1 MKKLLLILLMLLTVG
16 AFAQTRKKHATKKK
30 AKSTAKH
37 SKKRSSRHR
46 SSGGEA
52 RVEEPVEEEEKVAY
66 PFFSVDSVTKKLVL
80 KDPPEEKDRPFV
92 LVNDN
97 VYTGRLQDLKPQSIL
112 DISVVK
118 SKGAKMMYGQKAA
131 AGALIIKTKQ
141 ALPADLPGTLLP
153 LPKQQ
158 PNQKAFIL
166 NEEATY
172 GKVSDIDPA
181 TILKIDTLIQPKF
194 AGSKDNDT
202 TVNVTTKVYGKKLY
216 QWKFGTLSK
225 AYKAYIRSH
234 RGKDAGV
241 NYILSDG
248 TILTG
253 GKEEDLIK
261 LLEVYNS
268 DPKAASFTGP
278 QGTRKN
284 RKPATL
290 TIELNQPRN

>member
-46 SSGGEA
+46 LREEG
-52 RVEEPVEEEEKVAY
+52 RVEEPVEEEERATY
-66 PFFSVDSVTKKLVL
+66 PFFRVDSITKKLVL
-80 KDPPEEKDRPFV
+80 TDPPEEHDRPFV

-97 VYTGRLQDLKPQSIL
+97 VYNGRLQDLKPQSIL
-112 DISVVK
+112 DISVIK

-194 AGSKDNDT
+194 VGATQNDT
-202 TVNVTTKVYGKKLY
+202 TVNVTTKKYGTKLY

-225 AYKAYIRSH
+225 AYKAYIRS
-234 RGKDAGV
+234 RKGKDLAV
-241 NYILSDG
+241 TYIMPDG
-248 TILTG
+248 NELTG
-253 GKEEDLIK
+253 EDKLQLFELASKADIK
-261 LLEVYNS
+261 AV
-268 DPKAASFTGP
+268 SFTGP
-278 QGTRKN
+278 GGTRKN
-284 RKPATL
+284 RKPATV
-290 TIELNQPRN
+290 TIELNQSAN

>member
-37 SKKRSSRHR
+37 SKKRSSRYR
-46 SSGGEA
+46 LSGGEG
-52 RVEEPVEEEEKVAY
+52 RVEEPVEEEERVAY
-66 PFFSVDSVTKKLVL
+66 PFFSIDSVTKKLVL
-80 KDPPEEKDRPFV
+80 KDPPEERDRPFV

-97 VYTGRLQDLKPQSIL
+97 VYTGRLQDLKPQNIL

-141 ALPADLPGTLLP
+141 ALPADLPNPLLP
-153 LPKQQ
+153 LPKQ
-158 PNQKAFIL
+158 PTNQKGFVL
-166 NEEATY
+166 NEEPAF
-172 GKVSDIDPA
+172 GKVSDIDPK

-194 AGSKDNDT
+194 VGATQNDT
-202 TVNVTTKVYGKKLY
+202 TVNVTTKKYGTKLY

-225 AYKAYIRSH
+225 AYKTYIRSR
-234 RGKDAGV
+234 RGNDNGV
-241 NYILSDG
+241 NYVLSDG
-248 TILTG
+248 IILKG
-253 GKEEDLIK
+253 GEEEDLIK
-261 LLEVYNS
+261 LLKVYNS

-290 TIELNQPRN
+290 TIELNQPLN

>member
-16 AFAQTRKKHATKKK
+16 AFAQTRKKHAAKKK

-46 SSGGEA
+46 LSGSEA
-52 RVEEPVEEEEKVAY
+52 RVEEPVEEEEKATY
-66 PFFSVDSVTKKLVL
+66 PFFSVDSTTKKLTL
-80 KDPPEEKDRPFV
+80 KDPVEESDRPFV

-97 VYTGRLQDLKPQSIL
+97 VYNGRLQDLKPENIL
-112 DISVVK
+112 DISVIK
-118 SKGAKMMYGQKAA
+118 KKGAKMMYGQKAA

-141 ALPADLPGTLLP
+141 ALPADLPSTLLP

-166 NEEATY
+166 NEEPAI
-172 GKVSDIDPA
+172 GKVSDIDPE

-194 AGSKDNDT
+194 VGSKDNDT
-202 TVNVTTKVYGKKLY
+202 TVNVTTKIYGKKLY

-225 AYKAYIRSH
+225 AYKAYIKSR
-234 RGKDAGV
+234 RGKDNGV
-241 NYILSDG
+241 NYVLSDG
-248 TILTG
+248 TTLTG
-253 GKEEDLIK
+253 GEEGDLIK
-261 LLEVYNS
+261 LLKVYNA

-290 TIELNQPRN
+290 TIELNQPAN

>member
-46 SSGGEA
+46 LSGGEA
-52 RVEEPVEEEEKVAY
+52 RVEEPVEEEERATY
-66 PFFSVDSVTKKLVL
+66 PFFRVDSVTKKLVL
-80 KDPPEEKDRPFV
+80 TDPPEEHDRPFV

-97 VYTGRLQDLKPQSIL
+97 VYNGRLQDLKPQSIL

-158 PNQKAFIL
+158 PNQKAFVL
-166 NEEATY
+166 NEEVTY
-172 GKVSDIDPA
+172 GKVSDIDPE

-194 AGSKDNDT
+194 VGATQNDT
-202 TVNVTTKVYGKKLY
+202 TVNVTTKKYGTKLY

-225 AYKAYIRSH
+225 TYKMYIRSR
-234 RGKDAGV
+234 RGKDNGV
-241 NYILSDG
+241 NYVLTDG
-248 TILTG
+248 IILTG

-261 LLEVYNS
+261 LLNVYNS
-268 DPKAASFTGP
+268 DIKAVTFTGP
-278 QGTRKN
+278 SGTRKN
-284 RKPATL
+284 RKPATV
-290 TIELNQPRN
+290 TIELNQPAN

>member
-46 SSGGEA
+46 LSGSDA
-52 RVEEPVEEEEKVAY
+52 RVEEPVEEEEKVTY
-66 PFFSVDSVTKKLVL
+66 PFFSVDSTTKKLTL
-80 KDPPEEKDRPFV
+80 KDPFNENDRPFV
-92 LVNDN
+92 MVNDN
-97 VYTGRLQDLKPQSIL
+97 VYNGRLQDLKPENIQ
-112 DISVVK
+112 DISVIK
-118 SKGAKMMYGQKAA
+118 KKGAKMIYGQKAA

-141 ALPADLPGTLLP
+141 ALPADLPATLLP

-166 NEEATY
+166 NEEPAI
-172 GKVSDIDPA
+172 GKVSDIDPE

-194 AGSKDNDT
+194 VGSKDNDT
-202 TVNVTTKVYGKKLY
+202 TVNVTTKIYGKKLY

-225 AYKAYIRSH
+225 AYKTYIRSR
-234 RGKDAGV
+234 RGKDTGV
-241 NYILSDG
+241 NYVLSDG

-253 GKEEDLIK
+253 GEEGDLIK
-261 LLEVYNS
+261 LLKVYNS
-268 DPKAASFTGP
+268 DITSVTFAGATGK
-278 QGTRKN
+278 RSN
-284 RKPATL
+284 RTPTTV
-290 TIELNQPRN
+290 TIEINEQSN

>member
-1 MKKLLLILLMLLTVG
+1 MKKLLLILLMLLSVC

-46 SSGGEA
+46 LNAGDA
-52 RVEEPVEEEEKVAY
+52 RMEEPVEEEERATY
-66 PFFSVDSVTKKLVL
+66 PFFRVDSTTKKLVL
-80 KDPPEEKDRPFV
+80 TDPPDEKDRPFV

-97 VYTGRLQDLKPQSIL
+97 VYNGRLQDLKPQNIL

-158 PNQKAFIL
+158 GNQKPFMF
-166 NEEATY
+166 NEEVTY
-172 GKVSDIDPA
+172 GKVEDIDPA
-181 TILKIDTLIQPKF
+181 KILSIDTLIQPKF

-202 TVNVTTKVYGKKLY
+202 TISVTTKVYGKKLY
-216 QWKFGTLSK
+216 QWKLGTLSK
-225 AYKAYIRSH
+225 AYKKYIRGR
-234 RGKDAGV
+234 RGNDAGV
-241 NYILSDG
+241 DYVLGDG

-253 GKEEDLIK
+253 GKEEDLIN
-261 LLEVYNS
+261 LLKVYNS
-268 DPKAASFTGP
+268 GIKAATFTGP
-278 QGTRKN
+278 SSTRKS
-284 RKPATL
+284 RKRATV
-290 TIELNQPRN
+290 TIELDQAQN

>member
-1 MKKLLLILLMLLTVG
+1 MKKLLLILLMLLSVC
-16 AFAQTRKKHATKKK
+16 AFAQTRKEHATKKK

-46 SSGGEA
+46 LSAGEA
-52 RVEEPVEEEEKVAY
+52 RVEEPVEEEERATY
-66 PFFSVDSVTKKLVL
+66 PFFRVDSITKKLVL
-80 KDPPEEKDRPFV
+80 TDPPDEKDRPFV

-97 VYTGRLQDLKPQSIL
+97 VYNGRLQDLKPQNIL

-158 PNQKAFIL
+158 PNQKAFVL
-166 NEEATY
+166 NEEVTY
-172 GKVSDIDPA
+172 GKVSDIDPE

-194 AGSKDNDT
+194 VGATQNDT
-202 TVNVTTKVYGKKLY
+202 TVNVTTKKYGTKLY

-225 AYKAYIRSH
+225 AYKTYIRS
-234 RGKDAGV
+234 RKGKDLTV
-241 NYILSDG
+241 TYIMPDG
-248 TILTG
+248 NELTG
-253 GKEEDLIK
+253 EDKLQLFELASKADIK
-261 LLEVYNS
+261 AV
-268 DPKAASFTGP
+268 SFTSP
-278 QGTRKN
+278 SGTRKS
-284 RKPATL
+284 RKPATV
-290 TIELNQPRN
+290 TIELNQPSN

>member
-1 MKKLLLILLMLLTVG
+1 MKKLLLILLMLISVC
-16 AFAQTRKKHATKKK
+16 AFAQRKKHATKKK
-30 AKSTAKH
+30 AKTSTTKH

-46 SSGGEA
+46 SKVSGPPMEEA
-52 RVEEPVEEEEKVAY
+52 VEEEERVAY

-80 KDPPEEKDRPFV
+80 KDPPEERDRPFV

-97 VYTGRLQDLKPQSIL
+97 VYNGRLQDLKPENIL

-158 PNQKAFIL
+158 GSQKAFIL

-172 GKVSDIDPA
+172 GKVSDIDPE

-194 AGSKDNDT
+194 VGATQNDT
-202 TVNVTTKVYGKKLY
+202 TVNVTTKRYGTKLY

-225 AYKAYIRSH
+225 AYKSYIRSR
-234 RGKDAGV
+234 RGKDLAV
-241 NYILSDG
+241 TYVMPDG
-248 TILTG
+248 TELTG
-253 GKEEDLIK
+253 EDKLQLFNLASKADIK
-261 LLEVYNS
+261 AV
-268 DPKAASFTGP
+268 SFTGP
-278 QGTRKN
+278 SGTRRN

-290 TIELNQPRN
+290 IIELNQPAN